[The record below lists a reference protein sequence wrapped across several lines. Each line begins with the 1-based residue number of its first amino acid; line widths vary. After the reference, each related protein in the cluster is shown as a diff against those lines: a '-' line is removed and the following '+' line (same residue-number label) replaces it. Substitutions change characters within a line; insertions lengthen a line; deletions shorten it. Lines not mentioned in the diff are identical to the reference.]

1 MCELLVLD
9 VLLHRGLLT
18 LLVGSDGFNNDEFCI
33 DQDGVRSGCITRRGW
48 GRHGGVNSEALV
60 TNTCKQFCG
69 AAGCGARPS
78 HSPSS
83 FSGLLVVGGRRMGG
97 LLEV

>member
-1 MCELLVLD
+1 MGVSLE
-9 VLLHRGLLT
+9 G
-18 LLVGSDGFNNDEFCI
+18 DGDDMVE
-33 DQDGVRSGCITRRGW
+33 
-48 GRHGGVNSEALV
+48 GVNSEALV